1 MSDFALELPPAEG
14 FFHLLD
20 AVLRI
25 EGQAHIA
32 YLFAGS
38 KCSLE
43 GSAWPLPGV
52 CGCFRARINMTVP
65 IERVHFFTD
74 EIQREIRRAA
84 NQIMP
89 PSVGYRVTEIK
100 LWPFPAPVQSQP
112 FTLAELI
119 GKVNRL
125 RSSCAEIEGR
135 IGTARELLKV
145 ACRVILSERNPC
157 LEIGSSWGIARLLT
171 EAEKV
176 LTLVPPEL
184 SPVCQDATRRI
195 LGKLSS
201 LAQNLEVAELDG
213 KRAGVAVWAATTLT
227 KYLID
232 SHCPQGI

>member
-1 MSDFALELPPAEG
+1 MLDFASVIPSCEG

-32 YLFAGS
+32 HLFAGAE
-38 KCSLE
+38 CSLE
-43 GSAWPLPGV
+43 GSAWPLRGV
-52 CGCFRARINMTVP
+52 RGCFRARINMAVP

-74 EIQREIRRAA
+74 EVRWEIRRAA

-100 LWPFPAPVQSQP
+100 LLPFPAAVQSQP
-112 FTLAELI
+112 FTLTELI
-119 GKVNRL
+119 GKVNLL
-125 RSSCAEIEGR
+125 RSSGAEMEVR
-135 IGTARELLKV
+135 IGTARELLEA
-145 ACRVILSERNPC
+145 ACVLILSERNPC

-176 LTLVPPEL
+176 LTWVPAEL
-184 SPVCQDATRRI
+184 SP
-195 LGKLSS
+195 
-201 LAQNLEVAELDG
+201 
-213 KRAGVAVWAATTLT
+213 AATTLT

-232 SHCPQGI
+232 SHRPPVWQSRGSRWP